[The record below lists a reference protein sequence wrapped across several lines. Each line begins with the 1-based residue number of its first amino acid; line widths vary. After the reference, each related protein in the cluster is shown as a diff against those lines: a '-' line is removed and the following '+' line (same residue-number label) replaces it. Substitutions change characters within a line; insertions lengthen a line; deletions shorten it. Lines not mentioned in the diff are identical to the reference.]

1 MAVVVLALL
10 TIGLA
15 GPAPAAAG
23 SELSL
28 PASSTKAP
36 EGMRL
41 SAERVIEL
49 AGAHPTVRAE
59 LSQDSPGARPTAYI
73 RGQDWQV
80 GWFTGTGDDREE
92 VAQARV
98 DDATGE
104 VTEAWR
110 DWQVRWTMARGRDG
124 AFGRD
129 VAALWLWVPL
139 LVAFVVPF
147 VDRRRP
153 VRLLHLDL
161 AVLCAF
167 SISLAFFN
175 DGAIDVSV
183 PLVYPLLAYLLARML
198 WIGLR
203 RKAGGGPAPHR
214 SGSGGHGRPLGLAVP
229 VPWLVVGII
238 FLLGFRVGLNI
249 ADSNVIDVGYAGV
262 IGADRLSSG
271 EPLYGAFPDDNPA
284 GDTYGPV
291 NYLAYVP
298 FVAALGW
305 DGTWSELPAA
315 HGAAIAFDILAVVL
329 AFLLGRRARGPA
341 LGVALAYAWVS
352 FPFTLYVANSNAN
365 DALVTVLV
373 LGAVLAA
380 LWSARPLAAAGR
392 GSLTALAGLTKLAP
406 LALGPLLLTHRGEG
420 ERLRPSTT
428 AVFLVAFAV
437 VAALAFLP
445 ELAGG
450 GSLRAFWDA
459 TLGYQLERGSPFS
472 VWGQW
477 DLGAAQK
484 VVQVAAVALAV
495 GLAIVPRRR
504 DAVGLSAL
512 CAAILIALQLG
523 VTHWFY
529 LYIVWFFPLVML
541 ALLVTSTEGHPLA
554 VTGGRNPS
562 HPLAVTGG
570 GNRFTGTA
578 KPVSTPARSPLP
590 ASAASSAPAPR

>member
-1 MAVVVLALL
+1 MRLAPVALVALALVTL
-10 TIGLA
+10 GLA
-15 GPAPAAAG
+15 GPAPAVAG
-23 SELSL
+23 SELRA
-28 PASSTKAP
+28 PASRTDPP

-41 SAERVIEL
+41 SAERVLEL

-59 LSQDSPGARPTAYI
+59 LAEDSPDARPTAYV
-73 RGQDWQV
+73 RGRDWQV
-80 GWFTGTGDDREE
+80 GWFTGTGDDRDE

-110 DWQVRWTMARGRDG
+110 DWQVRWTMARGYDG

-153 VRLLHLDL
+153 ARLLHLDL

-167 SISLAFFN
+167 SVSLAFFN

-203 RKAGGGPAPHR
+203 RKTTRGPGSPAASHGEAVGRGRAGHPSGAGDDGR
-214 SGSGGHGRPLGLAVP
+214 SLRLAVP
-229 VPWLVVGII
+229 VSWLVVGVI
-238 FLLGFRVGLNI
+238 FLLGFRIGLNI

-262 IGADRLSSG
+262 IGADRLASG
-271 EPLYGAFPDDNPA
+271 EPLYGTFPEDNPY

-305 DGTWSELPAA
+305 DGTWSDLPAA
-315 HGAAIAFDILAVVL
+315 HGAAIAFDVLAVAL
-329 AFLLGRRARGPA
+329 AYLLGRRARGPV
-341 LGVALAYAWVS
+341 LGVALAYAWAS
-352 FPFTLYVANSNAN
+352 FPFTFYVANSNAN
-365 DALVTVLV
+365 DALVTVLL

-380 LWSARPLAAAGR
+380 VWSTRPLAAAGR
-392 GSLTALAGLTKLAP
+392 GALTALAGLTKFAP
-406 LALGPLLLTHRGEG
+406 LALAPLLLTHRGEG
-420 ERLRPSTT
+420 QRLRPATT
-428 AVFLVAFAV
+428 AVFAVAFGV
-437 VAALAFLP
+437 VGALTFVPA
-445 ELAGG
+445 LAGG

-459 TLGYQLERGSPFS
+459 TLGFQLERGSPFS

-477 DLGAAQK
+477 DLGTAQK
-484 VVQVAAVALAV
+484 VVQGAAVVLAV
-495 GLAIVPRRR
+495 GLAFVPRRR
-504 DAVGLSAL
+504 DAIGLAAL
-512 CAAILIALQLG
+512 CAAVLIALQLG

-529 LYIVWFFPLVML
+529 LYIAWFFPLVML
-541 ALLVTSTEGHPLA
+541 ALLVASTEGD
-554 VTGGRNPS
+554 
-562 HPLAVTGG
+562 
-570 GNRFTGTA
+570 NRLTLTA
-578 KPVSTPARSPLP
+578 KPLSTPARSRPRT
-590 ASAASSAPAPR
+590 SALSSAPAPR

>member
-1 MAVVVLALL
+1 MRPAPAALAALALL
-10 TIGLA
+10 IIGGLA
-15 GPAPAAAG
+15 GPASAVAD
-23 SELSL
+23 SELRT
-28 PASSTKAP
+28 PASLTEAP

-41 SAERVIEL
+41 SAQRVIGL
-49 AGAHPTVRAE
+49 AGAHPTVRTE
-59 LSQDSPGARPTAYI
+59 LREESPGARPTAYL
-73 RGQDWQV
+73 RGENWQV
-80 GWFTGTGDDREE
+80 GWFTGSGDDREE

-110 DWQVRWTMARGRDG
+110 DWQVRWTMARGYDG

-129 VAALWLWVPL
+129 VAALWLWIPL

-153 VRLLHLDL
+153 ARLLHLDL

-167 SISLAFFN
+167 SVSLAFFN
-175 DGAIDVSV
+175 AAAIDVSV

-203 RKAGGGPAPHR
+203 RRRTVGGDAPLR
-214 SGSGGHGRPLGLAVP
+214 LAVP
-229 VPWLVVGII
+229 VGWLVVGVI
-238 FLLGFRVGLNI
+238 FLLGFRIGLNI
-249 ADSNVIDVGYAGV
+249 VDSNVIDVGYAGV
-262 IGADRLSSG
+262 IGADRISSG
-271 EPLYGAFPDDNPA
+271 EPLYGAFGQDNPY

-305 DGTWSELPAA
+305 DGTGSDLPAA
-315 HGAAIAFDILAVVL
+315 HGAAIAFDVLAVAL

-341 LGVALAYAWVS
+341 MGVALAYAWVS
-352 FPFTLYVANSNAN
+352 FPFTLYVANANAN

-380 LWSARPLAAAGR
+380 VWSARPLAVAGR
-392 GSLTALAGLTKLAP
+392 GALTALAGLTKFAP

-420 ERLRPSTT
+420 ERRRP
-428 AVFLVAFAV
+428 AALALFVAAFAA
-437 VAALAFLP
+437 VAALVFVP
-445 ELAGG
+445 VLAGG

-459 TLGYQLERGSPFS
+459 TLGFQLERGSPFS

-477 DLGAAQK
+477 DLGTAQQ
-484 VVQVAAVALAV
+484 VVQGGAVLLAV
-495 GLAIVPRRR
+495 GLAFVPRRR
-504 DAVGLSAL
+504 DAVGLAAL

-529 LYIVWFFPLVML
+529 LYIAWFFPLVML
-541 ALLVTSTEGHPLA
+541 AVLGAARPVAGA
-554 VTGGRNPS
+554 GDTGERQ
-562 HPLAVTGG
+562 H
-570 GNRFTGTA
+570 
-578 KPVSTPARSPLP
+578 
-590 ASAASSAPAPR
+590 

>member
-1 MAVVVLALL
+1 MRLAPAALAALALL
-10 TIGLA
+10 IIGLA
-15 GPAPAAAG
+15 GAAPAVAD
-23 SELSL
+23 SELRT
-28 PASSTKAP
+28 PASSTQAP

-41 SAERVIEL
+41 SAQRVIEL

-59 LSQDSPGARPTAYI
+59 LAQESPGARPTAYV
-73 RGQDWQV
+73 RSENWQV
-80 GWFTGTGDDREE
+80 GWFTDTGDDREE

-110 DWQVRWTMARGRDG
+110 DWQVRWTMARGYDG

-129 VAALWLWVPL
+129 VAALWLWLPL

-153 VRLLHLDL
+153 ARVLHLDL

-167 SISLAFFN
+167 SVSLAFFN
-175 DGAIDVSV
+175 AGTIDVSV
-183 PLVYPLLAYLLARML
+183 PLAYPLLAYLLARML

-203 RKAGGGPAPHR
+203 RETIWGPGSPAGTDGEAVGRGPARHP
-214 SGSGGHGRPLGLAVP
+214 SGTADHEAAPLRLAVP
-229 VPWLVVGII
+229 VGWLVVGIL
-238 FLLGFRVGLNI
+238 FLLGFRIGLNI
-249 ADSNVIDVGYAGV
+249 VDSNVIDVGYAGV
-262 IGADRLSSG
+262 VGADRLSSG
-271 EPLYGAFPDDNPA
+271 EPLYGVFPQDNPY

-305 DGTWSELPAA
+305 DGTWSDLPAA
-315 HGAAIAFDILAVVL
+315 HGAAIAFDVLAVVL

-352 FPFTLYVANSNAN
+352 FPFTLYVANANAN

-380 LWSARPLAAAGR
+380 VWSARPLAVAGR
-392 GSLTALAGLTKLAP
+392 GALTALAGLTKFAP
-406 LALGPLLLTHRGEG
+406 LALGPLLLTHRSEG
-420 ERLRPSTT
+420 ERRRP
-428 AVFLVAFAV
+428 AAMALFVGAFAV
-437 VAALAFLP
+437 VAALAFVP
-445 ELAGG
+445 VLAGG

-459 TLGYQLERGSPFS
+459 TLGFQLERGSPFS

-477 DLGAAQK
+477 DLGTAQK
-484 VVQVAAVALAV
+484 VVQGGAVLLAV
-495 GLAIVPRRR
+495 GLAFVPRRR
-504 DAVGLSAL
+504 DAVGLAAL

-529 LYIVWFFPLVML
+529 LYIAWFFPLVML
-541 ALLVTSTEGHPLA
+541 AVLATARPLVG
-554 VTGGRNPS
+554 S
-562 HPLAVTGG
+562 HRVPG
-570 GNRFTGTA
+570 
-578 KPVSTPARSPLP
+578 S
-590 ASAASSAPAPR
+590 

>member
-1 MAVVVLALL
+1 MRLAPAALAALALL
-10 TIGLA
+10 IIGLA
-15 GPAPAAAG
+15 GPATAVAG
-23 SELSL
+23 SELRIPTSL
-28 PASSTKAP
+28 TEAP

-41 SAERVIEL
+41 SAQRVIEL

-59 LSQDSPGARPTAYI
+59 LAHESPGARPTAYL
-73 RGQDWQV
+73 RGENWQV

-98 DDATGE
+98 DDATGK

-110 DWQVRWTMARGRDG
+110 DWQVRWTMARGYDG

-129 VAALWLWVPL
+129 VAALWLWLPL

-175 DGAIDVSV
+175 GAAIDVSV

-203 RKAGGGPAPHR
+203 RETTWGPGSPAGTDGVAVGRGPARHP
-214 SGSGGHGRPLGLAVP
+214 SGAGDHDDAPLRLAVP
-229 VPWLVVGII
+229 VGWLVVGVI

-262 IGADRLSSG
+262 IGADRLSSS
-271 EPLYGAFPDDNPA
+271 EPLYGAFPQDNPY

-305 DGTWSELPAA
+305 DGAGTDLPAA
-315 HGAAIAFDILAVVL
+315 HGAAIAFDVLAVAL

-352 FPFTLYVANSNAN
+352 FPFTLYVANANAN

-373 LGAVLAA
+373 LGAVLA
-380 LWSARPLAAAGR
+380 
-392 GSLTALAGLTKLAP
+392 
-406 LALGPLLLTHRGEG
+406 
-420 ERLRPSTT
+420 
-428 AVFLVAFAV
+428 
-437 VAALAFLP
+437 
-445 ELAGG
+445 
-450 GSLRAFWDA
+450 
-459 TLGYQLERGSPFS
+459 
-472 VWGQW
+472 
-477 DLGAAQK
+477 
-484 VVQVAAVALAV
+484 
-495 GLAIVPRRR
+495 
-504 DAVGLSAL
+504 
-512 CAAILIALQLG
+512 
-523 VTHWFY
+523 
-529 LYIVWFFPLVML
+529 
-541 ALLVTSTEGHPLA
+541 
-554 VTGGRNPS
+554 
-562 HPLAVTGG
+562 
-570 GNRFTGTA
+570 
-578 KPVSTPARSPLP
+578 
-590 ASAASSAPAPR
+590 

>member
-1 MAVVVLALL
+1 MRLAPVALAALALL
-10 TIGLA
+10 TVGLA
-15 GPAPAAAG
+15 GSAPAVAG
-23 SELSL
+23 SQLTI
-28 PASSTKAP
+28 PASPTEPP

-59 LSQDSPGARPTAYI
+59 LAQDSADARPTAYL
-73 RGQDWQV
+73 RGNDWQV

-98 DDATGE
+98 DDETGE

-110 DWQVRWTMARGRDG
+110 DWQVRWSMARGRDG

-129 VAALWLWVPL
+129 VAALWLWIPL

-153 VRLLHLDL
+153 ARLLHLDL

-203 RKAGGGPAPHR
+203 RKATRGTVHGAGPLR
-214 SGSGGHGRPLGLAVP
+214 LAVP
-229 VPWLVVGII
+229 VSWLVVGII

-262 IGADRLSSG
+262 IGADRLTSG

-305 DGTWSELPAA
+305 DGTWNDLPAA
-315 HGAAIAFDILAVVL
+315 HGAAIAFDVLAVAL

-380 LWSARPLAAAGR
+380 VWSARPLAAAGR
-392 GSLTALAGLTKLAP
+392 GAMTALAGLTKLAP

-420 ERLRPSTT
+420 ERLRPARM
-428 AVFLVAFAV
+428 AVFLAAFAV
-437 VAALAFLP
+437 VAALAFVP
-445 ELAGG
+445 ELVAG

-459 TLGYQLERGSPFS
+459 TLGYQLGRGSPFS
-472 VWGQW
+472 LWGQW
-477 DLGAAQK
+477 ELWTAQK
-484 VVQVAAVALAV
+484 VVQGAAVALAV
-495 GLAIVPRRR
+495 ALAFVPRRR
-504 DAVGLSAL
+504 DAVGLAAL

-541 ALLVTSTEGHPLA
+541 ALLVTSTEARTPL
-554 VTGGRNPS
+554 TGRAN
-562 HPLAVTGG
+562 
-570 GNRFTGTA
+570 
-578 KPVSTPARSPLP
+578 PVSTPARSPLP
-590 ASAASSAPAPR
+590 ASVASSAPAPR

>member
-1 MAVVVLALL
+1 MRLAPAALAALALL
-10 TIGLA
+10 IIGLA
-15 GPAPAAAG
+15 GPAPAVAG
-23 SELSL
+23 SELRT
-28 PASSTKAP
+28 PASLTEAP

-41 SAERVIEL
+41 SAQRVIEL

-59 LSQDSPGARPTAYI
+59 LAQESPGARPTAYL
-73 RGQDWQV
+73 RGENWQA

-98 DDATGE
+98 DDATGK

-110 DWQVRWTMARGRDG
+110 DWQVRWTMARGYDG

-129 VAALWLWVPL
+129 VAALWLWLPL

-175 DGAIDVSV
+175 GAAIDVSV

-203 RKAGGGPAPHR
+203 RRQAVDHHDASLR
-214 SGSGGHGRPLGLAVP
+214 LAVP
-229 VPWLVVGII
+229 VGWLVVGVI
-238 FLLGFRVGLNI
+238 FLLGFRIGLNI

-271 EPLYGAFPDDNPA
+271 EPLYGAFPDDNPS

-305 DGTWSELPAA
+305 DGGWNDLPAA
-315 HGAAIAFDILAVVL
+315 HGAAIAFDVLAVAL

-352 FPFTLYVANSNAN
+352 FPFTLYVANANAN

-380 LWSARPLAAAGR
+380 VWSGRPLAVAGR
-392 GSLTALAGLTKLAP
+392 GALTALAGLTKFAP

-420 ERLRPSTT
+420 ERRRP
-428 AVFLVAFAV
+428 AGLALFVAAFAV
-437 VAALAFLP
+437 VAVLVFVP
-445 ELAGG
+445 VLAGG

-459 TLGYQLERGSPFS
+459 TLGFQLERGSPFS

-477 DLGAAQK
+477 DLGTAQK
-484 VVQVAAVALAV
+484 VVQGGAVLLAV
-495 GLAIVPRRR
+495 GLAFVPRRR
-504 DAVGLSAL
+504 DAVGLAAL

-541 ALLVTSTEGHPLA
+541 ALLSTAGPPGSHRVPRSLA
-554 VTGGRNPS
+554 
-562 HPLAVTGG
+562 
-570 GNRFTGTA
+570 
-578 KPVSTPARSPLP
+578 
-590 ASAASSAPAPR
+590 

>member
-1 MAVVVLALL
+1 MRVAPAALAALALL
-10 TIGLA
+10 LLA
-15 GPAPAAAG
+15 LAHPAPAVAD
-23 SELSL
+23 SELRT
-28 PASSTKAP
+28 PASLTEAP

-41 SAERVIEL
+41 SAQRVIEL
-49 AGAHPTVRAE
+49 ARAHPTVRAE
-59 LSQDSPGARPTAYI
+59 LGRESPGARPTAYL
-73 RGQDWQV
+73 RGENWQV

-98 DDATGE
+98 DDATGK

-110 DWQVRWTMARGRDG
+110 DWQVRWTMARGYDG

-129 VAALWLWVPL
+129 VAALWLWLPL

-153 VRLLHLDL
+153 ARLLHLDL

-167 SISLAFFN
+167 SVSLAFFN
-175 DGAIDVSV
+175 GAAIDVSV
-183 PLVYPLLAYLLARML
+183 PLVYPLLAYLLARMV

-203 RKAGGGPAPHR
+203 RETTRGVE
-214 SGSGGHGRPLGLAVP
+214 PLRLAVP
-229 VPWLVVGII
+229 VSWLVVGVI
-238 FLLGFRVGLNI
+238 FLLGFRIGLNV

-271 EPLYGAFPDDNPA
+271 EQLYGAFPRDNPY

-305 DGTWSELPAA
+305 DGTGTDPASA
-315 HGAAIAFDILAVVL
+315 HGAAIAFDVLAVVL

-341 LGVALAYAWVS
+341 LGIALAYAWVS
-352 FPFTLYVANSNAN
+352 FPFTLYVANANAN

-373 LGAVLAA
+373 LAAVLAA
-380 LWSARPLAAAGR
+380 AWSTRPLATAGR
-392 GSLTALAGLTKLAP
+392 GALTALAGLTKFAP

-420 ERLRPSTT
+420 ERLRPAALVSY
-428 AVFLVAFAV
+428 VVAFAL
-437 VAALAFLP
+437 VAALVFVP
-445 ELAGG
+445 VLAGG

-459 TLGYQLERGSPFS
+459 TLGFQLERGSPFS

-477 DLGAAQK
+477 DLGTAQQ
-484 VVQVAAVALAV
+484 VVQGGAVLLAV
-495 GLAIVPRRR
+495 GLAFVPRRR
-504 DAVGLSAL
+504 DIVGLAAL

-554 VTGGRNPS
+554 VTAGRNRS
-562 HPLAVTGG
+562 HRL
-570 GNRFTGTA
+570 R
-578 KPVSTPARSPLP
+578 
-590 ASAASSAPAPR
+590 

>member
-1 MAVVVLALL
+1 MRHAPAALAALALL
-10 TIGLA
+10 LLA
-15 GPAPAAAG
+15 LAAPPSAAAAQDT
-23 SELSL
+23 ELRTPSSL
-28 PASSTKAP
+28 TEAP

-41 SAERVIEL
+41 SAQRVIEL

-59 LSQDSPGARPTAYI
+59 LREESAGARPTAYV
-73 RGQDWQV
+73 RSEDWQV
-80 GWFTGTGDDREE
+80 GWFTGTGDDRQE

-110 DWQVRWTMARGRDG
+110 DWQVRWIMARGYDG

-129 VAALWLWVPL
+129 VAAPWLWLPL

-153 VRLLHLDL
+153 ARLLHLDL

-167 SISLAFFN
+167 SASLAFFN
-175 DGAIDVSV
+175 AGTIDVSV

-203 RKAGGGPAPHR
+203 RGQAVDGGAPLR
-214 SGSGGHGRPLGLAVP
+214 LAVP
-229 VPWLVVGII
+229 VSWLVVGVI
-238 FLLGFRVGLNI
+238 FLLGFRIGLNLV
-249 ADSNVIDVGYAGV
+249 DSNVIDVGYAGV

-271 EPLYGAFPDDNPA
+271 EPLYGAFPQDNLY

-305 DGTWSELPAA
+305 DGTWNDLPAA
-315 HGAAIAFDILAVVL
+315 HGAAIAFDVLAVAL

-352 FPFTLYVANSNAN
+352 FPFTLYVANANAN

-380 LWSARPLAAAGR
+380 VWSARPLAAAGR
-392 GSLTALAGLTKLAP
+392 GALTALAGLTKFAP

-420 ERLRPSTT
+420 ERRRP
-428 AVFLVAFAV
+428 AAMVLFAAAFAV
-437 VAALAFLP
+437 VAALVFVP
-445 ELAGG
+445 VLAGG

-459 TLGYQLERGSPFS
+459 TLGFQLERGSPFS

-477 DLGAAQK
+477 GLGTAQK
-484 VVQVAAVALAV
+484 VVQGGAVLLAV
-495 GLAIVPRRR
+495 GLAFVPRRR
-504 DAVGLSAL
+504 DAVGLAAL

-529 LYIVWFFPLVML
+529 LYIAWFFPLVML
-541 ALLVTSTEGHPLA
+541 ALLST
-554 VTGGRNPS
+554 
-562 HPLAVTGG
+562 
-570 GNRFTGTA
+570 
-578 KPVSTPARSPLP
+578 ARPP
-590 ASAASSAPAPR
+590 GPHPAPRSLA

>member
-1 MAVVVLALL
+1 MRLAPAALAALALL
-10 TIGLA
+10 LIGLA
-15 GPAPAAAG
+15 GPAPAVAD
-23 SELSL
+23 SELRT
-28 PASSTKAP
+28 PASLTEAP

-59 LSQDSPGARPTAYI
+59 LAKESPGARPTAYL
-73 RGQDWQV
+73 RGEDWQV
-80 GWFTGTGDDREE
+80 GWFTGTRDDREE

-98 DDATGE
+98 DDATGK

-110 DWQVRWTMARGRDG
+110 DWQVRWTMARGYDG

-129 VAALWLWVPL
+129 VAALWLWLPL
-139 LVAFVVPF
+139 LVVFVVPF

-153 VRLLHLDL
+153 LRLLHLDL

-175 DGAIDVSV
+175 GAAIDVSV

-203 RKAGGGPAPHR
+203 RRQAVDHDDAPLR
-214 SGSGGHGRPLGLAVP
+214 LAVP
-229 VPWLVVGII
+229 VDWLVVGVI

-271 EPLYGAFPDDNPA
+271 EPLYGAFPQDNPY

-305 DGTWSELPAA
+305 DGTWNDLPAA
-315 HGAAIAFDILAVVL
+315 HGAAIAFDVLAVVL

-352 FPFTLYVANSNAN
+352 FPFTLYVANANAN

-380 LWSARPLAAAGR
+380 VWSARPLAVAGR
-392 GSLTALAGLTKLAP
+392 GALTALAGLTKFAP

-420 ERLRPSTT
+420 ERRRP
-428 AVFLVAFAV
+428 AALGLFVAAFAV
-437 VAALAFLP
+437 VAALVFVP
-445 ELAGG
+445 VLAGG

-459 TLGYQLERGSPFS
+459 TLGFQLERGSPFS

-477 DLGAAQK
+477 NLGTAQK
-484 VVQVAAVALAV
+484 VVQGAAVLLAV
-495 GLAIVPRRR
+495 GLAFVPRRR
-504 DAVGLSAL
+504 DAVGLAAL

-529 LYIVWFFPLVML
+529 LYIAWFFPLVML
-541 ALLVTSTEGHPLA
+541 AVLVTSTEGHPLA
-554 VTGGRNPS
+554 VTGGRNRS
-562 HPLAVTGG
+562 HRL
-570 GNRFTGTA
+570 R
-578 KPVSTPARSPLP
+578 
-590 ASAASSAPAPR
+590 

>member
-1 MAVVVLALL
+1 MRVAPAALAALALL
-10 TIGLA
+10 LLA
-15 GPAPAAAG
+15 LAHPAPAVAD
-23 SELSL
+23 SELRT
-28 PASSTKAP
+28 PASLTEAP

-41 SAERVIEL
+41 SAQRVIEL
-49 AGAHPTVRAE
+49 ARAHPTVRAE
-59 LSQDSPGARPTAYI
+59 LGRESPGARPTAYV
-73 RGQDWQV
+73 RGENWQV

-98 DDATGE
+98 DDATGK

-110 DWQVRWTMARGRDG
+110 DWQVRWTMARGYDG

-129 VAALWLWVPL
+129 VAALWLWLPL

-153 VRLLHLDL
+153 ARLLHLDL

-167 SISLAFFN
+167 SVSLAFFN
-175 DGAIDVSV
+175 GAAIDVSV
-183 PLVYPLLAYLLARML
+183 PLVYPLLAYLLARMV

-203 RKAGGGPAPHR
+203 RETTR
-214 SGSGGHGRPLGLAVP
+214 RVEPLRLAVP
-229 VPWLVVGII
+229 VPWLVVGVI
-238 FLLGFRVGLNI
+238 FLLGFRIGLNV

-271 EPLYGAFPDDNPA
+271 EQLYGAFPRDNPY

-305 DGTWSELPAA
+305 DGTGTDAAAA
-315 HGAAIAFDILAVVL
+315 HGAAIAFDVLAVVL

-341 LGVALAYAWVS
+341 LGIALAYAWVS
-352 FPFTLYVANSNAN
+352 FPFTLYVANANAN

-380 LWSARPLAAAGR
+380 AWSTRPLATAGR
-392 GSLTALAGLTKLAP
+392 GALTALAGLTKFAP

-420 ERLRPSTT
+420 ERLRPAALVSY
-428 AVFLVAFAV
+428 VVAFAL
-437 VAALAFLP
+437 VAALVFVP
-445 ELAGG
+445 VLAGG

-477 DLGAAQK
+477 DLGTAQQ
-484 VVQVAAVALAV
+484 VVQGGAVLLAV
-495 GLAIVPRRR
+495 GLAFVPRRR
-504 DAVGLSAL
+504 DTVGLAAL

-523 VTHWFY
+523 VTHWSY
-529 LYIVWFFPLVML
+529 LYIAWFFPLVML
-541 ALLVTSTEGHPLA
+541 AFLEGE
-554 VTGGRNPS
+554 T
-562 HPLAVTGG
+562 
-570 GNRFTGTA
+570 
-578 KPVSTPARSPLP
+578 VSTPARSHPP
-590 ASAASSAPAPR
+590 AWAGSSGPAPR

>member
-1 MAVVVLALL
+1 MRLAPAALAALALL
-10 TIGLA
+10 IIGLA
-15 GPAPAAAG
+15 GPATAVAG
-23 SELSL
+23 SELRIPTSL
-28 PASSTKAP
+28 TEAP

-41 SAERVIEL
+41 SAQRVIEL

-59 LSQDSPGARPTAYI
+59 LAHESPGARPTAYL
-73 RGQDWQV
+73 RGENWQV

-98 DDATGE
+98 DDATGK

-110 DWQVRWTMARGRDG
+110 DWQVRWTMARGYDG

-129 VAALWLWVPL
+129 VAALWLWLPL

-153 VRLLHLDL
+153 LRLLHLDL

-175 DGAIDVSV
+175 GAAIDVSV

-203 RKAGGGPAPHR
+203 RRQAVDHDDAPLR
-214 SGSGGHGRPLGLAVP
+214 LAVP
-229 VPWLVVGII
+229 VGWLVVGIV
-238 FLLGFRVGLNI
+238 FLLGFRIGLNI
-249 ADSNVIDVGYAGV
+249 VDSNVIDVGYAGV
-262 IGADRLSSG
+262 VGADRLSSG
-271 EPLYGAFPDDNPA
+271 EPLYGAFPQDNPY

-305 DGTWSELPAA
+305 DGTWNDLPAA
-315 HGAAIAFDILAVVL
+315 HGAAIAFDVLAVVL

-352 FPFTLYVANSNAN
+352 FPFTLYVANANAN

-380 LWSARPLAAAGR
+380 VWSARPLAVAGR
-392 GSLTALAGLTKLAP
+392 GALTALAGLTKFAP

-420 ERLRPSTT
+420 ERRRP
-428 AVFLVAFAV
+428 AALGLFVAAFAV
-437 VAALAFLP
+437 VAALVFVP
-445 ELAGG
+445 VLAGG

-459 TLGYQLERGSPFS
+459 TLGFQLERGSPFS

-477 DLGAAQK
+477 NLGTAQK
-484 VVQVAAVALAV
+484 VVQGAAVLLAV
-495 GLAIVPRRR
+495 GLAFVPRRR
-504 DAVGLSAL
+504 DAVGLAAL

-529 LYIVWFFPLVML
+529 LYIAWFFPLVML
-541 ALLVTSTEGHPLA
+541 AILVTSTEGHPLA
-554 VTGGRNPS
+554 VTGGRDRS
-562 HPLAVTGG
+562 HRWPGRIECRV
-570 GNRFTGTA
+570 
-578 KPVSTPARSPLP
+578 P
-590 ASAASSAPAPR
+590 